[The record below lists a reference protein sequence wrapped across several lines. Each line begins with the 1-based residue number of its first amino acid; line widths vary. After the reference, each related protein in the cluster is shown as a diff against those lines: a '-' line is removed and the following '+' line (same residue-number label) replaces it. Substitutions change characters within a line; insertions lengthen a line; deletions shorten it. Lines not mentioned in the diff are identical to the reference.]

1 MKRNGDLKPFSRQ
14 LRTSPTKEEFLLWNN
29 FLRKYPLQFRRQYVI
44 GNYIV
49 DFYCHKAKLVIE
61 LDGSQHYDPEEAEKD
76 FEGKGYGDFKLAVG
90 EVCADALE
98 PVRQKFDEL
107 IKDTAYLESIL
118 KSGAEKASRQ
128 AYKTLD
134 KVYRKVGFVQI

>member
-29 FLRKYPLQFRRQYVI
+29 FLRKYPLQFRRQYII
-44 GNYIV
+44 GNYIA

-76 FEGKGYGDFKLAVG
+76 RIRTEY
-90 EVCADALE
+90 
-98 PVRQKFDEL
+98 
-107 IKDTAYLESIL
+107 L
-118 KSGAEKASRQ
+118 KSQGLHVLRFTNLEIAREFNAVCEAIHIACGKPEWKS
-128 AYKTLD
+128 
-134 KVYRKVGFVQI
+134 

>member
-76 FEGKGYGDFKLAVG
+76 RIRTEY
-90 EVCADALE
+90 
-98 PVRQKFDEL
+98 
-107 IKDTAYLESIL
+107 L
-118 KSGAEKASRQ
+118 KSQGLRVLRFSNLEVLRDFDAVCEKIHIACGEPEW
-128 AYKTLD
+128 KP
-134 KVYRKVGFVQI
+134 